1 MQAILPR
8 FDVPVKMTQAQVA
21 AMIDTA
27 VSDLRN
33 GTNYRIT
40 DSNEFDLKNADTGLF
55 NKIETSGADG
65 AQTID
70 IANGAA

>member
-1 MQAILPR
+1 
-8 FDVPVKMTQAQVA
+8 
-21 AMIDTA
+21 MIDTA